1 MYSQEKG
8 VSQDYAEALKW
19 YRDAADQGDAAAQD
33 NLGVMYASGKSVAQD
48 YVEAHKWF
56 DLAAS
61 RSPVPEAGD
70 RDKAAQHREWVAH
83 KMTPAQ
89 IAVAQKLA
97 QEWKPT
103 K

>member
-33 NLGVMYASGKSVAQD
+33 NLGVMYASGKGVAQD

-61 RSPVPEAGD
+61 RLPGSKAAD
-70 RDKAAQHREWVAH
+70 REKTAQHREWVAH
-83 KMTPAQ
+83 KMTPTQ
-89 IAVAQKLA
+89 IAEAGELA
-97 QEWKPT
+97 RE
-103 K
+103 